1 MDCFERIK
9 AYLQKQQLTLS
20 ADMARDAVANASGE
34 PVMQS
39 LPVPPSK
46 SEQLLHE
53 LTHEPSAQWCESCV
67 AFRAI
72 PDRAESSTRAPRD
85 VPRVS
90 FDFMYTGLEI
100 VR

>member
-53 LTHEPSAQWCESCV
+53 LTQCC
-67 AFRAI
+67 F
-72 PDRAESSTRAPRD
+72 SSDTRQGRE
-85 VPRVS
+85 
-90 FDFMYTGLEI
+90 LN
-100 VR
+100 